1 MSQFKPGDLALIA
14 REDHP
19 ENMFRTV
26 ELLFLVENEERYR
39 TPDGDMARNVAGSPI
54 WVVSAEG
61 LFHRSLAKGWYVA
74 GWTQKAPYNLMPLRG
89 DFAPEQQKSQEVS
102 A

>member
-14 REDHP
+14 KQDHS

-26 ELLFLVENEERYR
+26 ELLFLVDHLERYL
-39 TPDGDMARNVAGSPI
+39 TPDGRWARNTAGGPI

-61 LFHRSLAKGWYVA
+61 LFHHNQIQGWYVA

-89 DFAPEQQKSQEVS
+89 DFQPEQQKSREVVE
-102 A
+102 